1 LVWLIDKVLQLLIYA
16 IVARAILS
24 FVIPMMGPRLQPLL
38 VSITQLINQV
48 TEPLLGPLRRAL
60 PTVGMFDF
68 SPMVAIVVLVIIR
81 AVFVRSVG

>member
-24 FVIPMMGPRLQPLL
+24 FVVPMMGPRPHPLL
-38 VSITQLINQV
+38 MSITRVINQV

-81 AVFVRSVG
+81 AVFVRSV

>member
-1 LVWLIDKVLQLLIYA
+1 MVWLIDKVLQLLIFA

-24 FVIPMMGPRLQPLL
+24 FVVPMMGPRPHPL
-38 VSITQLINQV
+38 VMSITWAINQV

-60 PTVGMFDF
+60 PNVGMFDF

>member
-1 LVWLIDKVLQLLIYA
+1 MVWLIDKVLQLLIFA

-24 FVIPMMGPRLQPLL
+24 FVVPMMGAQPHPMLMSL
-38 VSITQLINQV
+38 TRVINQV
-48 TEPLLGPLRRAL
+48 TEPLLGPIRRAL

>member
-1 LVWLIDKVLQLLIYA
+1 MVWIIDKLLQLLIFA

-24 FVIPMMGPRLQPLL
+24 FVVPMMGPRPNPLL
-38 VSITQLINQV
+38 MSISRVINQV
-48 TEPLLGPLRRAL
+48 TEPLLGPIRRAL